1 LTRLAL
7 IASTLFALTAQAGS
21 AADEHLLAGAR
32 HFRAGQ
38 FDEALVEFKV
48 ARKLAAGTEAGWY
61 VAATL
66 VKLERAEEALEAFWE
81 AETEAPAAG
90 DALLRYYQA
99 LACYQARM
107 YLCADR
113 LLAGVGERS
122 GPRIGEQ
129 AARIR
134 AQIAEL
140 FKKEPS
146 TSSIDWYLERGRGA
160 RKEKRLAA
168 ATAYFQ
174 EAEGLSRRRRDCHRC
189 EEAAAAVA
197 QLGAQGPGKQRM
209 Q

>member
-1 LTRLAL
+1 MIRLAL

-32 HFRAGQ
+32 HFREGR
-38 FDEALVEFKV
+38 FDDALVEFKV

-66 VKLERAEEALEAFWE
+66 VKLERTDEALEAFRE
-81 AETEAPAAG
+81 AELEAPAAG

-99 LACYQARM
+99 LACYQARL

-113 LLAGVGERS
+113 LLATVGERS

-129 AARIR
+129 AGRIR

-140 FKKEPS
+140 FKAEP
-146 TSSIDWYLERGRGA
+146 TTRSIDWYFERGRQA
-160 RKEKRLAA
+160 QKDKRLAA
-168 ATAYFQ
+168 AAAYFQ
-174 EAEGLSRRRRDCHRC
+174 EAEALSRRRSDCHRC

-197 QLGAQGPGKQRM
+197 QLGAPGPGKQRM